1 MDRLWAGIYWG
12 SFILGSFVIPFF
24 QAYWTA
30 GHFSFCSR
38 LKFATK
44 QMLKKTLIGL
54 AIFVFFCIL
63 GFWLLKARFIDKFKT
78 SVLLM
83 SNIYGTLLLV
93 LLLSYGM
100 TFLPYS
106 IWLKTNTESVLF
118 ESLAEADEIYKNYRD
133 ARVDFHTEV
142 SICRNLVKNNTT
154 GYNK

>member
-1 MDRLWAGIYWG
+1 
-12 SFILGSFVIPFF
+12 
-24 QAYWTA
+24 
-30 GHFSFCSR
+30 
-38 LKFATK
+38 
-44 QMLKKTLIGL
+44 MLKKTLIGL
-54 AIFVFFCIL
+54 AIFAFFCIL

-118 ESLAEADEIYKNYRD
+118 ESLADADEIYKNYRD

>member
-1 MDRLWAGIYWG
+1 MDRLWAFIYWG

-30 GHFSFCSR
+30 GHFSFLSR

-44 QMLKKTLIGL
+44 QMIKKTLIGL
-54 AIFVFFCIL
+54 LIFVLFCIF
-63 GFWLLKARFIDKFKT
+63 GFWLLKARFIEKLKT

-83 SNIYGTLLLV
+83 SNIYGTLVLV

-106 IWLKTNTESVLF
+106 IWLKTNTESILF
-118 ESLAEADEIYKNYRD
+118 ESLAEAD
-133 ARVDFHTEV
+133 
-142 SICRNLVKNNTT
+142 
-154 GYNK
+154 